1 MEPPQPAM
9 GSINIEEY
17 ASPIAVDNRIPL
29 PYYFRIA
36 GSLLQQA
43 NIYRNEKNHL
53 DLYVALLRYSSL
65 LCETIPKHRDYH
77 AFRSKEKEFFTKLI
91 DVLDE
96 LESLKPALQQQVAEY
111 NRGGTVVTNNLNGTY
126 ATTREVEKHTPSLYG
141 TQPHA
146 DSTNGLPQNSLGGR
160 HQATLLP
167 NVQPDRQFRKQLM
180 NPPYPKEEG
189 IIAFLPLVCISIA
202 ILPLLFQLCDFTFGF

>member
-9 GSINIEEY
+9 GSINIKEY

-36 GSLLQQA
+36 GSLLQQVEP
-43 NIYRNEKNHL
+43 YPPPE
-53 DLYVALLRYSSL
+53 
-65 LCETIPKHRDYH
+65 IPRWG
-77 AFRSKEKEFFTKLI
+77 SKLI

-167 NVQPDRQFRKQLM
+167 NVQPDRQFRKQYVHLL
-180 NPPYPKEEG
+180 
-189 IIAFLPLVCISIA
+189 IICDM
-202 ILPLLFQLCDFTFGF
+202 LCST